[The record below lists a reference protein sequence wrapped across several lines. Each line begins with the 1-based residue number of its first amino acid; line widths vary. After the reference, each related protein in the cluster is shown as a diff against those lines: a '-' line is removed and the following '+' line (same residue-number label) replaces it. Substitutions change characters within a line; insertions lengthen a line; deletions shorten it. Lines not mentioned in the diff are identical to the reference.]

1 MALGGYPIVDG
12 KYLDKDGNIRETG
25 PNEWTS
31 GPPALNVYS
40 TGKSLRQKI
49 SFGS

>member
-1 MALGGYPIVDG
+1 MAMGGYPIVDD
-12 KYLDKDGNIRETG
+12 KYLDKGGNIRETG

>member
-1 MALGGYPIVDG
+1 MAMGGYPIVDG

-25 PNEWTS
+25 PNEWTTS
-31 GPPALNVYS
+31 GPLALYS